1 VKSSKTRFEELVRDT
16 RGAVYV
22 EFLIVFL
29 PMFVLFMSLVQ
40 FAFVEV
46 ANLVTKHA
54 AVTAV
59 RAAIVVLPDDPAYYE
74 KAPVNKPTGG
84 RKEAIEAAARARL
97 LAVATLPMLEVK
109 FPVAPGASDEKT
121 QYAQDDVVR
130 VRIEFD
136 YKCGIPIGARFVC
149 NLLTQHKTLKAEA
162 AMPLQGAGYEY

>member
-1 VKSSKTRFEELVRDT
+1 VNAKQTKKDLRHDA

-29 PMFVLFMSLVQ
+29 PLFVLFMSLVQ

-74 KAPVNKPTGG
+74 KAPINKPTGG
-84 RKEAIEAAARARL
+84 RKDAIEAAAKARL
-97 LAVATLPMLEVK
+97 MAVAVLPSVEVK
-109 FPVAPGASDEKT
+109 FPVAPGATDEKT
-121 QYAQDDVVR
+121 QYAQDDIVR
-130 VRIEFD
+130 VRVEFD

-149 NLLTQHKTLKAEA
+149 DLLTQHKKLKAEA
-162 AMPLQGAGYEY
+162 AMPMQGAGYEY